1 MNRLRLAV
9 LAHEPETGL
18 GELATSL
25 PAADVDYELV
35 RATRGGAL
43 PDMARLDGVI
53 ALGGSLGV
61 HDARLLETRTWIRRA
76 VLGGLPFL
84 GICLGGQLL
93 ASAFGARVAP
103 GRPELGLHDVFLT
116 DAAEHDPLF
125 AGLPRRLQVLGWHED
140 SFDLPLGAVPLA
152 GSIACTYQAFRVG
165 AAAYGLQFHP
175 EVRAADL
182 LRWRSA
188 RGYHELAERTGTDF
202 DALASSLRR
211 ATPELDRLVEQL
223 LERWLC
229 LARGVAVLTSRLRA
243 AA

>member
-9 LAHEPETGL
+9 LAHEPQTGL
-18 GELATSL
+18 GALATSL
-25 PAADVDYELV
+25 PEAEVDYELV
-35 RATRGGAL
+35 CTTHGGAL
-43 PDMARLDGVI
+43 PDVARLDGVI

-61 HDARLLETRTWIRRA
+61 HDPRLLETRTWIRSA

-84 GICLGGQLL
+84 GVCLGGQLL

-116 DAAEHDPLF
+116 EAAEHDPLF

-140 SFDLPLGAVPLA
+140 SFDLPPGAVPLA

-175 EVRAADL
+175 EVRAGDL
-182 LRWRSA
+182 LRWRRA
-188 RGYHELAERTGTDF
+188 RGYRELAERTGTDL

-211 ATPELDRLVEQL
+211 AAPELDRLVEQL